1 MPLRQRKKVQ
11 EMPRSLKGL
20 RFSLRLRGNIRS
32 TRMFQRFSASW
43 EKHLMPNLT
52 SPRLSRFSGLAALL
66 LFIATQSFGS
76 IWTDR
81 LGDFNRISAT
91 PIAHPNPSLA
101 EEYGLEAA
109 ERAEYQFGN
118 RTFTATAYRMSD
130 STGATAM
137 YQSLQPAGARPS
149 EFEAQAVA
157 EDFALFSV
165 EAAPTTVVMYQNYVM
180 VFERD
185 HPTWQVVK
193 DFLGYAPGL
202 GISSR
207 PTLPA
212 YLPQE
217 HLVPGSERYVLGP
230 ESLDLYLNEIPAGV
244 AAFSLGAEAQV
255 AEYARDA
262 KRLKLAIISYP
273 TPQMARKKLEE
284 YQKLGTPILKREGSL
299 IVFVPSP
306 ESRDL
311 AERVLSQV
319 NYRATV
325 TVNEK
330 VTTEADAF
338 RKLFINIVIMVVLL
352 GLLAGLA
359 GIAFGGLRFLRK
371 RNEPEVDEAFLRL
384 HID

>member
-1 MPLRQRKKVQ
+1 M
-11 EMPRSLKGL
+11 GL
-20 RFSLRLRGNIRS
+20 RFPLRPPGNIPS
-32 TRMFQRFSASW
+32 TRSFQRFSASW
-43 EKHLMPNLT
+43 EKHQMPSLT
-52 SPRLSRFSGLAALL
+52 SFRTSRLSALAALL
-66 LFIATQSFGS
+66 LLIAAHSFAS

-81 LGDFNRISAT
+81 LGDFTRISAT
-91 PIAHPNPSLA
+91 PVSHSNPALA
-101 EEYGLEAA
+101 EEYGLQAA

-149 EFEAQAVA
+149 EFETQAVA

-165 EAAPTTVVMYQNYVM
+165 EASTTTVVMYQNYVM

-193 DFLGYAPGL
+193 DFLGYAPEL

-207 PTLPA
+207 PTLPG
-212 YLPQE
+212 YLPKE
-217 HLVPGSERYVLGP
+217 HLVPGSERYILGP
-230 ESLDLYLNEIPAGV
+230 ASLDLYLKEIPAGV

-262 KRLKLAIISYP
+262 SRLKLAIISYP
-273 TPQMARKKLEE
+273 TPQLARKKLEE
-284 YQKLGTPILKREGSL
+284 YQSVGAPILKREGSL
-299 IVFVPSP
+299 IVFVPTP

-311 AERVLSQV
+311 AERVLSHV
-319 NYRATV
+319 KYRATV

-330 VTTEADAF
+330 VTTEADEF

-352 GLLAGLA
+352 GLLAALA
-359 GIAFGGLRFLRK
+359 GLAFGGLRFLRK